1 MDAAGGAGGQLA
13 DRLRSRGAARESEPG
28 ARRLRLAA
36 RIGAVRGAH
45 FHDVLFEEGHALGA
59 RQPRNRRRLQP
70 PDRRNRR
77 NWGNW
82 GNGGREAGKRVDAL
96 EGTSIGA
103 ADGGGEERGVE
114 CSAKKYRKLAKR
126 AAKVLHISGKRL
138 GNYGNIVCFEPI
150 GKRKLLLV
158 ERHLLDIAANLPKV
172 VYRKRYGL

>member
-1 MDAAGGAGGQLA
+1 MG
-13 DRLRSRGAARESEPG
+13 P
-28 ARRLRLAA
+28 
-36 RIGAVRGAH
+36 
-45 FHDVLFEEGHALGA
+45 
-59 RQPRNRRRLQP
+59 RQPRGRRGL
-70 PDRRNRR
+70 PDPNRR
-77 NWGNW
+77 NWRNWRNQGNQ
-82 GNGGREAGKRVDAL
+82 GCEAGKRVDAL

-103 ADGGGEERGVE
+103 ADGVGEEKGVK

-138 GNYGNIVCFEPI
+138 GNYGNIVCFEHI